1 MAMMVKVFDGTV
13 VEKVNTFLLTSNIQN
28 LFVCFLSV
36 NRESVKELIYQK
48 KNGCHQAS
56 KESNIYVTHQNNDQL
71 PGSEH
76 YISHMFDMLVF
87 LMILCAST
95 EKNCLLVCQPDSV
108 PYKNYPGM
116 MKVTC
121 VTCAEKMRIN
131 NSRVFS

>member
-1 MAMMVKVFDGTV
+1 MATMVKVFDGTV

-28 LFVCFLSV
+28 LFVFFLSV

-76 YISHMFDMLVF
+76 YISHNMFDMLVF

-95 EKNCLLVCQPDSV
+95 EKNCLLVC
-108 PYKNYPGM
+108 
-116 MKVTC
+116 
-121 VTCAEKMRIN
+121 
-131 NSRVFS
+131 